1 MKLSEWAKSPD
12 RINRKELERIRGFL
26 VYVSLTYDIMIP
38 YLKGIHLTLE
48 SWRQD
53 RDEEGWRLP
62 EKDRRKRVRE
72 WREKAS
78 EIPPKYVAKVPRYD
92 GDVAALSE
100 LTKDETPPKILARP
114 LKGSKVAILFG
125 DASGEGFGSS
135 LWIYGTS
142 TIETEHGLWTRAY
155 GYFREF
161 YNLVLRLE
169 ALVDDGT
176 IEYGSEVFM
185 FTDNSTAE
193 AAFFRGTS
201 TSKLLYD
208 LVLRTKRMEMRGCI
222 FLRVIWVAGTR
233 MIEQGTDGLSRGDLM
248 TGVMAGSDMLL
259 YVPLNKTVEERQ
271 SGVVDW
277 ITKKATTL
285 SFWKTLSAQDWFDTA
300 FEEGNFVWIP
310 PPAIAEVAVDQL
322 CEARHIRTHTAHV
335 FICPALMLNRWRKKL
350 GKVADFVFHIP
361 VGCELWEMSQ
371 HKPLIV
377 AFVCPFFC
385 RKPWQ
390 VKRAQGLL
398 DTVDGELSELWASG
412 PAAVGNLLR
421 KLWTYTGHE

>member
-1 MKLSEWAKSPD
+1 MPCLQDCGARSLEQNKSTCNEVERMGEIAGPD
-12 RINRKELERIRGFL
+12 QPKGTRTHTRFPCLR
-26 VYVSLTYDIMIP
+26 LTYIRHYDP
-38 YLKGIHLTLE
+38 GIHLTLE

-78 EIPPKYVAKVPRYD
+78 EILPEYVAKVPRYD

-155 GYFREF
+155 GSRSSNFREF

-233 MIEQGTDGLSRGDLM
+233 MIEQGTDLLM
-248 TGVMAGSDMLL
+248 
-259 YVPLNKTVEERQ
+259 
-271 SGVVDW
+271 
-277 ITKKATTL
+277 
-285 SFWKTLSAQDWFDTA
+285 KTLREGRNSKRIQFETA
-300 FEEGNFVWIP
+300 
-310 PPAIAEVAVDQL
+310 
-322 CEARHIRTHTAHV
+322 RKIRSVVSCSMHYGRGYN
-335 FICPALMLNRWRKKL
+335 IDILN
-350 GKVADFVFHIP
+350 
-361 VGCELWEMSQ
+361 
-371 HKPLIV
+371 
-377 AFVCPFFC
+377 
-385 RKPWQ
+385 
-390 VKRAQGLL
+390 
-398 DTVDGELSELWASG
+398 
-412 PAAVGNLLR
+412 
-421 KLWTYTGHE
+421 